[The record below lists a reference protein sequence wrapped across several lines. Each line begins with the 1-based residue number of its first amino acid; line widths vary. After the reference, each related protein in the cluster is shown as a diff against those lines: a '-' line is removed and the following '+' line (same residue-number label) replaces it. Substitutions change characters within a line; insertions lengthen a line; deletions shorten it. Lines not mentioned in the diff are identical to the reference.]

1 MWKPS
6 DICSDQR
13 YRLLLI
19 QSATGSRSFVLQ
31 DEREM
36 PTVEGLFSF
45 TERVSNE
52 LLVRRNL
59 RAISKEVSLVNGE
72 AFYVDAHGVWLTAAE
87 MAAILQDKEDDEIP
101 WLNSLPPKLAP
112 K

>member
-19 QSATGSRSFVLQ
+19 QSATGSRSFLVQ
-31 DEREM
+31 DEREV

-45 TERVSNE
+45 TEVVSNE
-52 LLVRRNL
+52 LLARRNL
-59 RAISKEVSLVNGE
+59 RAISAAVSLINGE
-72 AFYVDAHGVWLTAAE
+72 AFHVDAHGVWLTEAE
-87 MAAILQDKEDDEIP
+87 MAAIRQDKEDGEIP
-101 WLNSLPPKLAP
+101 WLNSLSPKLAP